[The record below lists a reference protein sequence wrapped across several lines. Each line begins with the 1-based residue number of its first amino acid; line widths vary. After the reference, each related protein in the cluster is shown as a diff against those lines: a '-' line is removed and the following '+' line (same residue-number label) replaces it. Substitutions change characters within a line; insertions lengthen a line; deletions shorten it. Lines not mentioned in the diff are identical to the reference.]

1 MKKVLSMLLAV
12 TLLLAMFVPAASAAG
27 DYAGK
32 TVLIYTGN
40 LRGDVDVYAKIAAA
54 KAEYE
59 AQDANVVLVDAGNYL
74 QGSAY
79 ANASRG
85 LAITSLMSSV
95 GYDVAAMGKYDFTYG
110 DATTGYIYHG
120 NFFKYYT
127 QAELVNGAEEEEYR
141 RNAPWAP
148 EAVME
153 TRPELVPA
161 SFTAVSSN
169 ITVDKENSGF
179 YSFTPYFVVPVTDLS
194 VGVVAFTDPTTADF
208 LQDGF
213 LDGYTFT
220 DAAPEKPAGC
230 DIVVALVN
238 GGTPCE
244 ADIVIDA
251 TAGEPICGAYVI
263 DNATKEIKKEELKL
277 DLTDPTIAAEIEDM
291 KESFAT
297 TFSVFGESEVAL
309 DGSDRANWNGETN
322 LGDLT
327 ADALKW
333 YAENKFEGF
342 TKDVPVVAI
351 QNGGNCDNFLYS
363 GEITETDLL
372 KALPFSPMGIGVI
385 ELTGAQLL
393 ETLEAASQRENC
405 PGFAQVSGLTYFLDT
420 GKEYDAGEAYG
431 KFFRADSVS
440 RVTITSV
447 NGKAFDSKATYAVVC
462 DNFLINGNDT
472 YYTLKEAKDA
482 GAAYANNGNGVKV
495 RDAVAQYIQKQL
507 NGVIGSS
514 YASAQGRISLEKT
527 DEVFHDVKA
536 AAYYADAVKWAR
548 ENSIVNGTGKETF
561 GPDANMTRAALW
573 AVLGRAA
580 GADVDGGSPW
590 YQKALEWAK
599 TEGISDGTNPNGS
612 ITRQELVTMLYRN
625 AGKPAVS
632 GDLSKFSDAS
642 AVASWASDAML
653 WAVSEG
659 LVKGSGSN
667 LNPTATAT
675 RAQVVTILYRLMA
688 K

>member
-1 MKKVLSMLLAV
+1 MKKTLSLLLVLVMVLSLCSV
-12 TLLLAMFVPAASAAG
+12 TAFAAEN
-27 DYAGK
+27 YTGK
-32 TVLIYTGN
+32 TVILYTAN
-40 LRGDVDVYAKIAAA
+40 VRGDVDVYAKVAAA
-54 KAEYE
+54 KTAYE
-59 AQDANVVLVDAGNYL
+59 NAGADVILADAGNFL
-74 QGSAY
+74 QGTAA
-79 ANASRG
+79 ANSDRG
-85 LAITSLMSSV
+85 LGVYNLMDAA
-95 GYDVAAMGKYDFTYG
+95 GYDVAAMGLAEFGYA
-110 DATTGYIYHG
+110 DATTGYGYHK
-120 NFFKYYT
+120 NVTKYYT
-127 QAELVNGAEEEEYR
+127 QAELQNGAKALTYNKDMKGKVTADRAEK
-141 RNAPWAP
+141 AA
-148 EAVME
+148 A
-153 TRPELVPA
+153 T
-161 SFTAVSSN
+161 FTALSANAVSDTEYYSFEAS
-169 ITVDKENSGF
+169 TVLTTKSGLKVGF
-179 YSFTPYFVVPVTDLS
+179 YGL
-194 VGVVAFTDPTTADF
+194 TATSAAANV
-208 LQDGF
+208 QDGC
-213 LDGYTFT
+213 LRVSE
-220 DAAPEKPAGC
+220 PKPVRLNADVTICLSNAGVSGSEYG
-230 DIVVALVN
+230 DL
-238 GGTPCE
+238 
-244 ADIVIDA
+244 VIDA
-251 TAGEPICGAYVI
+251 GNAETVGAYVI
-263 DNATKEIKKEELKL
+263 DNSSKTVTSLTP
-277 DLTDPTIAAEIEDM
+277 DLSGSDAEIA
-291 KESFAT
+291 KSAA
-297 TFSVFGESEVAL
+297 AL
-309 DGSDRANWNGETN
+309 KAAAGKTVGRSDVILTGADSANWNGETN

-327 ADALKW
+327 TDALRW
-333 YAENKFEGF
+333 YAQNYIDGYNK
-342 TKDVPVVAI
+342 KLPLVAI

-405 PGFAQVSGLTYFLDT
+405 PGFAQVSGLTYSLDT

-472 YYTLKEAKDA
+472 YYTLKEAKEA

-536 AAYYADAVKWAR
+536 AAYYADAVKWGR

-632 GDLSKFSDAS
+632 GDLAKFSDAS
-642 AVASWASDAML
+642 AVASWASDAMI

>member
-1 MKKVLSMLLAV
+1 MLYNKKLPL
-12 TLLLAMFVPAASAAG
+12 
-27 DYAGK
+27 
-32 TVLIYTGN
+32 
-40 LRGDVDVYAKIAAA
+40 
-54 KAEYE
+54 
-59 AQDANVVLVDAGNYL
+59 
-74 QGSAY
+74 
-79 ANASRG
+79 
-85 LAITSLMSSV
+85 
-95 GYDVAAMGKYDFTYG
+95 
-110 DATTGYIYHG
+110 
-120 NFFKYYT
+120 
-127 QAELVNGAEEEEYR
+127 
-141 RNAPWAP
+141 
-148 EAVME
+148 
-153 TRPELVPA
+153 
-161 SFTAVSSN
+161 
-169 ITVDKENSGF
+169 
-179 YSFTPYFVVPVTDLS
+179 
-194 VGVVAFTDPTTADF
+194 
-208 LQDGF
+208 
-213 LDGYTFT
+213 
-220 DAAPEKPAGC
+220 
-230 DIVVALVN
+230 
-238 GGTPCE
+238 
-244 ADIVIDA
+244 
-251 TAGEPICGAYVI
+251 
-263 DNATKEIKKEELKL
+263 
-277 DLTDPTIAAEIEDM
+277 
-291 KESFAT
+291 
-297 TFSVFGESEVAL
+297 
-309 DGSDRANWNGETN
+309 
-322 LGDLT
+322 
-327 ADALKW
+327 
-333 YAENKFEGF
+333 
-342 TKDVPVVAI
+342 VAI

-372 KALPFSPMGIGVI
+372 KALPFSQMGIGVI

-393 ETLEAASQRENC
+393 ETLEAASQQENC
-405 PGFAQVSGLTYFLDT
+405 PGFAQVSGLTYALDT

-431 KFFRADSVS
+431 KFFRADSVN
-440 RVTITSV
+440 RVSITSV

-472 YYTLKEAKDA
+472 YYTLKEAKEV

-632 GDLSKFSDAS
+632 GDLAKFSDAS

>member
-1 MKKVLSMLLAV
+1 MKKALSLLLVLVMVLSLCSV
-12 TLLLAMFVPAASAAG
+12 TAFAAEN
-27 DYAGK
+27 YTGK
-32 TVLIYTGN
+32 TVILYTAN
-40 LRGDVDVYAKIAAA
+40 VRGDVDVYAKVAAA
-54 KAEYE
+54 KTAYE
-59 AQDANVVLVDAGNYL
+59 NAGADVILADAGNFL
-74 QGSAY
+74 QGTAA
-79 ANASRG
+79 ANSDRG
-85 LAITSLMSSV
+85 LGVYNLMDAA
-95 GYDVAAMGKYDFTYG
+95 GYDVAAMGLAEFGYA
-110 DATTGYIYHG
+110 DATTGYGYHK
-120 NFFKYYT
+120 NITKYYT
-127 QAELVNGAEEEEYR
+127 QAELQNGAEALTY
-141 RNAPWAP
+141 NKDMKG
-148 EAVME
+148 EATADRAE
-153 TRPELVPA
+153 KAAAT
-161 SFTAVSSN
+161 FTALSANATSDTEYYSFEAS
-169 ITVDKENSGF
+169 TVLTTKSGLKVGF
-179 YSFTPYFVVPVTDLS
+179 YGLTATSAAANVQDGCLS
-194 VGVVAFTDPTTADF
+194 VSEPKPVKLNADVTICLSNAGVSGSEYGD
-208 LQDGF
+208 L
-213 LDGYTFT
+213 
-220 DAAPEKPAGC
+220 
-230 DIVVALVN
+230 
-238 GGTPCE
+238 
-244 ADIVIDA
+244 VIDA
-251 TAGEPICGAYVI
+251 GNVETVGAYVI
-263 DNATKEIKKEELKL
+263 DNSSKTVTALTP
-277 DLTDPTIAAEIEDM
+277 DL
-291 KESFAT
+291 S
-297 TFSVFGESEVAL
+297 
-309 DGSDRANWNGETN
+309 GSDTEIAKSAAALKAAAGKTVGRSDVILTGADSANWNGETN

-327 ADALKW
+327 TDALRW
-333 YAENKFEGF
+333 YAQTYIDGYNK
-342 TKDVPVVAI
+342 KLPLVAI

-405 PGFAQVSGLTYFLDT
+405 PGFAQVSGLTYSLDT

-472 YYTLKEAKDA
+472 YYTLKEAKEA

-632 GDLSKFSDAS
+632 GDLAKFSDAS

-688 K
+688 E

>member
-1 MKKVLSMLLAV
+1 MKKTLSLLLVLVMVLSLCSV
-12 TLLLAMFVPAASAAG
+12 TAFAAEN
-27 DYAGK
+27 YTGK
-32 TVLIYTGN
+32 TVILYTAN
-40 LRGDVDVYAKIAAA
+40 VRGDVDVYAKVAAA
-54 KAEYE
+54 KTAYE
-59 AQDANVVLVDAGNYL
+59 NAGADVILADAGNFL
-74 QGSAY
+74 QGTAA
-79 ANASRG
+79 ANSDRG
-85 LAITSLMSSV
+85 LGVYNLMDAA
-95 GYDVAAMGKYDFTYG
+95 GYDVAAMGLAEFGYA
-110 DATTGYIYHG
+110 DATTGYGYHK
-120 NFFKYYT
+120 NVTKYYT
-127 QAELVNGAEEEEYR
+127 QAELQNGAKALTYNKDMKGKVTADRAEK
-141 RNAPWAP
+141 AA
-148 EAVME
+148 A
-153 TRPELVPA
+153 T
-161 SFTAVSSN
+161 FTALSANAVSDTEYYSFEAS
-169 ITVDKENSGF
+169 TVLTTKSGLKVGF
-179 YSFTPYFVVPVTDLS
+179 YGL
-194 VGVVAFTDPTTADF
+194 TATSAAANV
-208 LQDGF
+208 QDGC
-213 LDGYTFT
+213 LRVSE
-220 DAAPEKPAGC
+220 PKPVKLNADVTICLSNAGVSGSEYG
-230 DIVVALVN
+230 DL
-238 GGTPCE
+238 
-244 ADIVIDA
+244 VIDA
-251 TAGEPICGAYVI
+251 GNAETVGRSDVILTGA
-263 DNATKEIKKEELKL
+263 D
-277 DLTDPTIAAEIEDM
+277 
-291 KESFAT
+291 S
-297 TFSVFGESEVAL
+297 
-309 DGSDRANWNGETN
+309 ANWNGETN

-327 ADALKW
+327 TDALRW
-333 YAENKFEGF
+333 YAQNYIDGYNK
-342 TKDVPVVAI
+342 KLPLVAI

-405 PGFAQVSGLTYFLDT
+405 PGFAQVSGLTYSLDT

-472 YYTLKEAKDA
+472 YYTLKEAKET

-536 AAYYADAVKWAR
+536 AAYYANAVKWAR

-632 GDLSKFSDAS
+632 GDLAKFSDAS